1 MKLIGRYR
9 VSSAHLSMLIF
20 GFFLFLM
27 VVKVKS
33 MSWKHY
39 EINSNVSSMMKMPF
53 LFFLEFFRPILW
65 FDLYS
70 EQKCSIFGEMCIM
83 PLFYFFGK
91 QRGHPPATTGPLGP
105 LHGHLYL
112 RAPKH
117 VRTSRNR
124 SQESARHCKA
134 TGGTSFFSK
143 SSYNACFTNSFT
155 ASQMNY

>member
-1 MKLIGRYR
+1 M
-9 VSSAHLSMLIF
+9 VSSARSSMLIF

-27 VVKVKS
+27 VMNVKS

-91 QRGHPPATTGPLGP
+91 QRGHPPATTDPLRP
-105 LHGHLYL
+105 LPGHLHL
-112 RAPKH
+112 RSPEH
-117 VRTSRNR
+117 VRVNRNR
-124 SQESARHCKA
+124 SQESACHCKA
-134 TGGTSFFSK
+134 AGEHRFSQK
-143 SSYNACFTNSFT
+143 VRIMLVLRTLL
-155 ASQMNY
+155 